1 MLQVDMSAE
10 KRTVFGKGAMRQ
22 MRMRETTPA
31 VVYSGGQEPMPLQF
45 VTAQLFKDLLF
56 ILGRN
61 AVINLAVNGDSKGKR
76 HALVQEIQKD
86 PVTGDLLH
94 VDFVEIDLE
103 KKAKFSVPLK
113 FKGTPKGVD
122 LGGDL
127 QVHRTEIQLF
137 GRPLDIPD
145 VVETDIT
152 PLEQGGKG
160 LTYGD
165 IAVPAGV
172 EMLSKAD
179 AVCVQVV

>member
-31 VVYSGGQEPMPLQF
+31 VVYSGGQEPLPLQF
-45 VTAQLFKDLLF
+45 STAQLFKDLLF

-61 AVINLAVNGDSKGKR
+61 AVVNLDVNGDSKGRR

-86 PVTGDLLH
+86 PVTVELIH

-103 KKAKFSVPLK
+103 KQAEFSVPLK

-127 QVHRTEIQLF
+127 QVLRTEIQLF

-145 VVETDIT
+145 VVVSDIT
-152 PLEQGGKG
+152 ALEQGGKG
-160 LTYGD
+160 LSYGD

-172 EMLSKAD
+172 QMLSKAD
-179 AVCVQVV
+179 TVCVQVV

>member
-22 MRMRETTPA
+22 MRMRKTIPA

-45 VTAQLFKDLLF
+45 VSAQLLKDLQY
-56 ILGRN
+56 IHGRN
-61 AVINLAVNGDSKGKR
+61 AVINLAVAGEDTEKL
-76 HALVQEIQKD
+76 HALVQEVQKD
-86 PVTGDLLH
+86 PVSGQLLH

-103 KKAKFSVPLK
+103 KPAKFSVPLK
-113 FKGTPKGVD
+113 YNGTPKGVD

-127 QVHRTEIQLF
+127 QIHRTEVQLF

-145 VVETDIT
+145 VIEADIT
-152 PLEQGGKG
+152 AIEQGGKG
-160 LTYGD
+160 LTCAD
-165 IAVPAGV
+165 LAVPKEV
-172 EMLSKAD
+172 KLLNKTD

>member
-45 VTAQLFKDLLF
+45 STAQLFKDLHF

-61 AVINLAVNGDSKGKR
+61 AVVNLDVSGDSKGRR

-86 PVTGDLLH
+86 PVTGELIH

-113 FKGTPKGVD
+113 FTGVPKGVD

-127 QVHRTEIQLF
+127 QVHKTEIQLF

-145 VVETDIT
+145 VLEADIT

-160 LTYGD
+160 LTYAD

-172 EMLSKAD
+172 EMLSKTD
-179 AVCVQVV
+179 ALCVQVI

>member
-10 KRTVFGKGAMRQ
+10 KRSVFGKGAMRQ

-31 VVYSGGQEPMPLQF
+31 IVYSGGQEPMPLQF
-45 VTAQLFKDLLF
+45 VTTQLFKDLHF

-61 AVINLAVNGDSKGKR
+61 AVINLDVAGDSKGRR

-103 KKAKFSVPLK
+103 KKTRFSVPLK
-113 FKGTPKGVD
+113 FKGVPKGVD

-127 QVHRTEIQLF
+127 QIHRSEIQLV

-145 VVETDIT
+145 VIETDIT
-152 PLEQGGKG
+152 ALEQGGKG
-160 LTYGD
+160 LTYAD
-165 IAVPAGV
+165 ITVPEGV
-172 EMLSKAD
+172 QMLNKPD
-179 AVCVQVV
+179 TICVQVV